1 MLHHRIAG
9 SQVPKEALLLVF
21 FPHDAIGPPRA
32 HRSLGIRNR
41 ARNSRGHGGPACGD
55 RPPPGIEWM
64 QVRFELAKI
73 RDEKTQFKFDN
84 GADLSII
91 KYFVDQNTPRQ
102 IDITLG
108 RTLFVPT
115 KTENCPP
122 GSAGE
127 NTRRLKS

>member
-1 MLHHRIAG
+1 MLHHRIPG

-21 FPHDAIGPPRA
+21 FPHDAVSPSRA
-32 HRSLGIRNR
+32 RQSLGIRNR
-41 ARNSRGHGGPACGD
+41 ARDSRGHGGSACGD

-73 RDEKTQFKFDN
+73 RDGKTQFKFDN
-84 GADLSII
+84 GADFLII
-91 KYFVDQNTPRQ
+91 KCLVDQNTPRQ

-115 KTENCPP
+115 KTENCPS

-127 NTRRLKS
+127 NTQKLKG